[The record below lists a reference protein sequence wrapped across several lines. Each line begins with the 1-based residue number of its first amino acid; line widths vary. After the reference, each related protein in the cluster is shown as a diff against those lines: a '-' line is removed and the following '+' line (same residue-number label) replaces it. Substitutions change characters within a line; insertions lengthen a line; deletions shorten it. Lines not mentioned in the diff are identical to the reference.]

1 MSKNASVRKR
11 GAKQGIMLMLFAILL
26 APLLALVGLT
36 IDGGRIYF
44 EKRRMQ
50 AAADGGAFG
59 AAREILRGNDA
70 FVVSAGRDDSKL
82 NGFDDD
88 ASDITVTVNR
98 PPSTGPNSGNNNA
111 VEVIID
117 RAIPTTFLKVVMRQS
132 STVRAR
138 AVAGVVDEL
147 DPVCILALNDS
158 AAGAIT
164 VSGTADIN
172 APDCTIAARSN
183 SPSAITTN
191 GGVSLN
197 AGAIGYGNYNGGF
210 TQNGNGTINPPP
222 TFIPPPDDPLCPG
235 GVGSVTCMQSNVP
248 TLSNCSGLNP
258 CQTKQL
264 KVTSGNTANLAPGYF
279 LGGITM
285 NGGQLNLAPGT
296 YFVSGFKATG
306 GTVIGNGVTIVNL
319 GLNKNDN
326 IEITGATYAD
336 LHAPYSGTWENI
348 LFYNSRTIAPS
359 NGSNTD
365 GTIIGTS
372 DSVFDGILYFPTV
385 TLHYGGNAEQD
396 SPFAMLIAD
405 QLRFTGNPSLG
416 VNWEDSG
423 RNPPVR
429 QVSLLE

>member
-1 MSKNASVRKR
+1 
-11 GAKQGIMLMLFAILL
+11 
-26 APLLALVGLT
+26 
-36 IDGGRIYF
+36 
-44 EKRRMQ
+44 
-50 AAADGGAFG
+50 
-59 AAREILRGNDA
+59 
-70 FVVSAGRDDSKL
+70 VSSKL
-82 NGFDDD
+82 IGFDDD
-88 ASDITVTVNR
+88 ASALTVTVNR

-117 RAIPTTFLKVVMRQS
+117 RAIATTFLEVVMRQS

-248 TLSNCSGLNP
+248 TLSNCSGL
-258 CQTKQL
+258 
-264 KVTSGNTANLAPGYF
+264 
-279 LGGITM
+279 
-285 NGGQLNLAPGT
+285 
-296 YFVSGFKATG
+296 
-306 GTVIGNGVTIVNL
+306 
-319 GLNKNDN
+319 
-326 IEITGATYAD
+326 
-336 LHAPYSGTWENI
+336 
-348 LFYNSRTIAPS
+348 
-359 NGSNTD
+359 
-365 GTIIGTS
+365 
-372 DSVFDGILYFPTV
+372 
-385 TLHYGGNAEQD
+385 
-396 SPFAMLIAD
+396 
-405 QLRFTGNPSLG
+405 
-416 VNWEDSG
+416 
-423 RNPPVR
+423 
-429 QVSLLE
+429 